1 MLNLTGPEGLRLEQ
15 LVQTFER
22 NRAAYLSGKFNETQ
36 VRVEFINPFFELLG
50 WDVHN
55 KRGYAESYK
64 DVYHEDAVRVAGAS
78 KGPAR
83 ERISAATKAPDYA
96 FRIGGTRKFFL
107 EAKKPSVNI
116 KGDPGPAFQLRRY
129 GWSAK
134 LPLSI
139 LTDFEEFAV
148 YDCRVRPVKNDNA
161 AKARTLYITY
171 DQYLDKWDEISSV
184 FSREA
189 VLKGSFDQY
198 ADSYKAKRGTAQVDD
213 AFLAEI
219 EVWRGNLARN
229 LALRNPNLNQ
239 RQLNFSVLRIIDRII
254 FLRMCEDR
262 EIEPHG
268 QLQSLLDGAGIY
280 PRLIRY
286 FKNADDKYNSGLFHF
301 KNEKSRPTQADELTL
316 GLRIDDKVLKDILKT
331 VYYPESPYEF
341 SVFPPE
347 TLGQVY
353 EQFLGKVIT
362 LTPKHQARITEKPE
376 VKKAGGVYYTPKYIV
391 DYIVEKTVGKLL
403 AGKTPAAPAVKNL
416 KVLDLACGSG
426 SFLLGAYQYILAWY
440 GDQYVRSGVDKH
452 KKVIHQTQGGEWR
465 LTTAERKRIL
475 LQHIHGVD
483 IDIQAVE
490 TSKLSLLLQVLEG
503 ESRET
508 LARQLSLF
516 KERALPDLGDNIK
529 CGNAL
534 IAADFYDNQQAG
546 LFDEAEQYRVNIF
559 DWRAEFPAIM
569 QAGGFDAVIGNP
581 PYVRQETLGRDKDYF
596 QKKFA
601 VYHGMADLYA
611 YFIEQGITL
620 TKPGGYFS
628 YIVSN
633 KWMRANYGKALRL
646 YLQQQRIEEI
656 VDFGDLPVFKTA
668 TAYPCIL
675 GISKNAPKNKLNIT
689 QVKTLGFQN
698 LSDYVAQKHY
708 AIDRK
713 SLSKQGW
720 SLANKKTQSLLAKLK
735 AQGVPLGDYVNGN
748 ICFGIKTGLNK
759 AFVIDTKTRN
769 RLIKEDASS
778 KKLIKPFLLGRDIK
792 RYLPPENN
800 HFLILMPKGWTNLN
814 KGETRNGWRW
824 LEQSYPAIAR
834 HLFSFKKEAEKRC
847 DKGDYWWELRAC
859 DYYAEFE
866 KPKMLLPDISLRGN
880 FALDPDGKFYCANT
894 AYIICSGDKYL
905 LGILNSSL
913 ITFYYKSLSS
923 TIRGGYLRFMFQYI
937 SLLPIREIDFANH
950 EEKTKHDQ
958 MVALV
963 EQIQDL
969 NKKLAAAKTAHEKT
983 VLQRQVAAADQR
995 IDQCVFDLYDLTE
1008 AEIKIIQDGVK

>member
-1 MLNLTGPEGLRLEQ
+1 MLNLTGPEELRLEQ

-262 EIEPHG
+262 EIEPYG
-268 QLQSLLDGAGIY
+268 QVQSLLDGAGIY

-403 AGKTPAAPAVKNL
+403 ADKSPSAPAVKNL

-440 GDQYVRSGVDKH
+440 CDQYVRNGVDKH

-633 KWMRANYGKALRL
+633 KWMRANYGEALRL

-689 QVKTLGFQN
+689 QVKTLEFHN

-713 SLSKQGW
+713 SLSEQGW

-735 AQGVPLGDYVNGN
+735 TQGVPLGDYVNGK
-748 ICFGIKTGLNK
+748 IYRGVLTGFNK
-759 AFVIDTKTRN
+759 AFVIDAQTRN
-769 RLIKEDASS
+769 RLIKEDANS
-778 KKLIKPFLLGRDIK
+778 KKIIKPFLFGRDIK
-792 RYLPPENN
+792 RYQRPINDN
-800 HFLILMPKGWTNLN
+800 FLIFTKRGIDI
-814 KGETRNGWRW
+814 K
-824 LEQSYPAIAR
+824 SYPAIER
-834 HLFSFKKEAEKRC
+834 YLQQFRKQLSPKPRNWKGEKWGGRKPGTYKWYEIQ
-847 DKGDYWWELRAC
+847 DAV

-866 KPKMLLPDISLRGN
+866 KPKILLPDISLRGN
-880 FALDPDGKFYCANT
+880 FALDPDSKFYCANT

-937 SLLPIREIDFANH
+937 SLLPIREIDFANP

-983 VLQRQVAAADQR
+983 VLQRQAAAADQR
-995 IDQCVFDLYDLTE
+995 IDQCVYDLYDLTN
-1008 AEIKIIQDGVK
+1008 AEIKIIEDSVR

>member
-1 MLNLTGPEGLRLEQ
+1 MHNLTCLEQ
-15 LVQTFER
+15 LITTFDR
-22 NRAAYLSGKFNETQ
+22 NREAYLSGKFNETQ
-36 VRVEFINPFFELLG
+36 VRVEFINPLFELLG

-64 DVYHEDAVRVAGAS
+64 DVYHEDAVLIEGAN
-78 KGPAR
+78 KG
-83 ERISAATKAPDYA
+83 ATKAPDYA

-148 YDCRVRPVKNDNA
+148 YDCRVKPVKNDNA
-161 AKARTLYITY
+161 SKARTLYFTY
-171 DQYLDKWDEISSV
+171 NQYLDKWDEIHAV

-189 VLKGSFDQY
+189 VLKGSFDKY
-198 ADSYKAKRGTAQVDD
+198 ADSYKTKRGTAQVDD

-219 EVWRGNLARN
+219 EGWRGNLARN
-229 LALRNPNLNQ
+229 LALRNPALTQ
-239 RQLNFSVLRIIDRII
+239 RELNFSVLRIIDRII

-262 EIEPHG
+262 EIEPYG
-268 QLQSLLDGAGIY
+268 QLQNLLDGTGIY
-280 PRLIRY
+280 SRLTRY

-301 KNEKSRPTQADELTL
+301 NNEKGRPTQADELTL
-316 GLRIDDKVLKDILKT
+316 QLKIDDKVLKDILKT
-331 VYYPESPYEF
+331 VYYPQSPYEF
-341 SVFPPE
+341 SVFPSE

-362 LTPKHQARITEKPE
+362 LTPKHQARIIEKPE

-391 DYIVEKTVGKLL
+391 DYIVGQTVGKLL
-403 AGKTPAAPAVKNL
+403 AGKRPAAPAVKNL
-416 KVLDLACGSG
+416 KVLDPACGSG

-440 GDQYVRSGVDKH
+440 CDQYVKAGVDQH
-452 KKVIHQTQGGEWR
+452 KKVIYQTQGGEWR

-503 ESRET
+503 ESSET
-508 LARQLSLF
+508 LKRQLSLL

-534 IAADFYDNQQAG
+534 IAADFYDNQQTG
-546 LFDEAEQYRVNIF
+546 LFDEAEQYRINIF
-559 DWRAEFPAIM
+559 DWRAEFPDIM

-581 PYVRQETLGRDKDYF
+581 PYVRQETLGRDKAYF
-596 QKKFA
+596 QKKFK

-620 TKPGGYFS
+620 TKQGGYFS

-633 KWMRANYGKALRL
+633 KWMRANYGKGLRL
-646 YLQQQRIEEI
+646 YLQQQCIEEI

-675 GISKNAPKNKLNIT
+675 GVSKNAPKNTLNIT
-689 QVKTLGFQN
+689 EVKTLAFQD
-698 LSDYVAQKHY
+698 LSDYVLQKHH

-720 SLANKKTQSLLAKLK
+720 HLANKKTQSLLVKLK
-735 AQGVPLGDYVNGN
+735 TQGTPLRDYVNGK
-748 ICFGIKTGLNK
+748 IYYGIKTGFNK
-759 AFVIDTKTRN
+759 AFVIDAQTRN
-769 RLIKEDASS
+769 RLIKEDANS
-778 KKLIKPFLLGRDIK
+778 KELIKPFLGGRDIK
-792 RYLPPENN
+792 RYQCLSNDK
-800 HFLILMPKGWTNLN
+800 FLIFARRGINIKNYPTVEKYLQQFRKQLTPKPKNWSGRKWEGRASGGYKWYEL
-814 KGETRNGWRW
+814 
-824 LEQSYPAIAR
+824 QSAV
-834 HLFSFKKEAEKRC
+834 
-847 DKGDYWWELRAC
+847 

-866 KPKMLLPDISLRGN
+866 KPKIIIPAIVQKASYAFDKDGFFSNDKTSIIS
-880 FALDPDGKFYCANT
+880 ADAP
-894 AYIICSGDKYL
+894 YL
-905 LGILNSSL
+905 LGLLNSKISDFVL
-913 ITFYYKSLSS
+913 HSIAS
-923 TIRGGYLRFMFQYI
+923 TKRGGYFEYKPMYVAQ
-937 SLLPIREIDFANH
+937 LPIRKIDFSNP
-950 EEKTKHDQ
+950 EEKTRHNQ

-963 EQIQDL
+963 EQIQEL
-969 NKKLAAAKTAHEKT
+969 NKKLAATKTAHEKT
-983 VLQRQVAAADQR
+983 VLQRQIDATDRQIDQR
-995 IDQCVFDLYDLTE
+995 VYELYDLTK
-1008 AEIKIIQDGVK
+1008 AEIKIIEDSVN

>member
-1 MLNLTGPEGLRLEQ
+1 MLNLTGPEELRLEQ

-426 SFLLGAYQYILAWY
+426 SFLLGAYQYILVWY
-440 GDQYVRSGVDKH
+440 CDQYVKAGVDKH
-452 KKVIHQTQGGEWR
+452 KKVIYQTQGGEWR

-475 LQHIHGVD
+475 LQHIYGVD

-503 ESRET
+503 ESSET

-633 KWMRANYGKALRL
+633 KWMRANYGAALRA
-646 YLQQQRIEEI
+646 YLQRQRIEEV

-689 QVKTLGFQN
+689 QVKTLEFQN

-713 SLSKQGW
+713 SLSEQGW

-735 AQGVPLGDYVNGN
+735 AQGVPLSDYVNGK
-748 ICFGIKTGLNK
+748 IYRGVLTGFNK
-759 AFVIDTKTRN
+759 AFVIDAQTRN
-769 RLIKEDASS
+769 RLIKEDANS
-778 KKLIKPFLLGRDIK
+778 KKIIKPFLLGRDIK
-792 RYLPPENN
+792 RYQRPINN
-800 HFLILMPKGWTNLN
+800 NFLIFAKQGIDI
-814 KGETRNGWRW
+814 K
-824 LEQSYPAIAR
+824 SYPAIER
-834 HLFSFKKEAEKRC
+834 YLQQFRKQLSPKPRNWKGEKWGGRKPGAYKWYEIQ
-847 DKGDYWWELRAC
+847 DAV

-866 KPKMLLPDISLRGN
+866 KPKIIYPNICKQPEFTYDVARLFTNQKCFIISL
-880 FALDPDGKFYCANT
+880 A
-894 AYIICSGDKYL
+894 DKYL
-905 LGILNSSL
+905 LGLLNSSTFSFLFEL
-913 ITFYYKSLSS
+913 ILPKLRGNFYEPSYVFIKN
-923 TIRGGYLRFMFQYI
+923 F
-937 SLLPIREIDFANH
+937 PIRPIDFANP

-969 NKKLAAAKTAHEKT
+969 NKKLAAAQTEHEKT
-983 VLQRQVAAADQR
+983 VLQRQIAAADQR